1 MNFLDNWRSIR
12 SLTVVTLLFSGAIAH
27 AAKWTYV
34 VTDVDKSARYFDAE
48 TVQRSGNVVT
58 VWEKRGASPG
68 NKICCT
74 AVSRV
79 RFDCI
84 NRTMTLLGGRIYYL
98 DGTVAANAERLSSP
112 IKSEVFP
119 DSPEEK
125 MLKAVCGR
133 S

>member
-1 MNFLDNWRSIR
+1 MKPTNAFAAA
-12 SLTVVTLLFSGAIAH
+12 LLMVAAPAH

-34 VTDVDKSARYFDAE
+34 DTDTDKSARYFDAG
-48 TVQRSGNVVT
+48 TVQRSGSIVT
-58 VWEKRGASPG
+58 VWEKRGASPRDE
-68 NKICCT
+68 ICCT

-84 NRTMTLLGGRIYYL
+84 TRTITLLGGRIYYL

-112 IKSEVFP
+112 VKSEVFP

-125 MLKAVCGR
+125 MLKAVCR
-133 S
+133 QS